1 MPLFELA
8 DWSTFAEFAP
18 WGATWVAVEMGG
30 TPLEEFEHPDRAVY
44 LLGSEDTGLPK
55 AVTQACHLHVALP
68 STRYESYNVAMAGS
82 IVMYDRL
89 AKERMAGEKG
99 GKRLKRKDRRAAKEK
114 RERSAGDAE

>member
-1 MPLFELA
+1 
-8 DWSTFAEFAP
+8 
-18 WGATWVAVEMGG
+18 
-30 TPLEEFEHPDRAVY
+30 
-44 LLGSEDTGLPK
+44 
-55 AVTQACHLHVALP
+55 
-68 STRYESYNVAMAGS
+68 MAGS